1 MYHRRDI
8 SFLNKTYLDLIND
21 NVIIDSEINTAN
33 KNVPYSINLF
43 SSAVMSNKNTALSIL
58 PTVTNV
64 LFSGD
69 QLRFNLYHYYSYLL
83 NVFEKVHYLRGF
95 KQREDNAFGGNFG
108 KFFNTTRE
116 NNQFVKDMDWQP
128 LTLEIINNI
137 PTNKQVLCKID
148 LFEGDIYLIYWTR
161 KLLIYI
167 KITLT
172 ITSYFLLMVPKLIY

>member
-43 SSAVMSNKNTALSIL
+43 SSAVMSNKNKALSIL

-69 QLRFNLYHYYSYLL
+69 QLRFNL
-83 NVFEKVHYLRGF
+83 
-95 KQREDNAFGGNFG
+95 
-108 KFFNTTRE
+108 TIII
-116 NNQFVKDMDWQP
+116 
-128 LTLEIINNI
+128 LT
-137 PTNKQVLCKID
+137 
-148 LFEGDIYLIYWTR
+148 Y
-161 KLLIYI
+161 
-167 KITLT
+167 
-172 ITSYFLLMVPKLIY
+172 